1 MVRLAITDFS
11 SQEESEQFYLDN
23 ELENSKKLFT
33 YNSFRKHEVYVPKNS
48 VYDYYSLN
56 LLSKEYLDENEFLIY
71 IADEEFVLLFNH
83 KTIYSVKLNLNFI
96 TDDIIKS
103 ILMTNHITMLS
114 SGGKIN
120 KINYIIDSKFR
131 AAIEVL
137 LQENIKNDIKEI
149 ICFKLGDSKDL
160 SENLNE
166 LDTTNSFYSKI
177 SILSILAF
185 AIFYGMFFGLSDL
198 KNEYLTHSS
207 LDPIKQELDFESRF
221 IARQDKALNSAQ
233 KEYDDLIQC
242 ISNKEDIK

>member
-11 SQEESEQFYLDN
+11 SQEESEHFYLDN
-23 ELENSKKLFT
+23 DLENSKRLFT
-33 YNSFRKHEVYVPKNS
+33 YNSFKKNEVYVSKNS
-48 VYDYYSLN
+48 VYDFYSLN
-56 LLSKEYLDENEFLIY
+56 LLSKEYLDGNEFLIY

-160 SENLNE
+160 VENLNE

-177 SILSILAF
+177 SILFILAF
-185 AIFYGMFFGLSDL
+185 AIFYGMFFGLNDL
-198 KNEYLTHSS
+198 KEDYLTHPS
-207 LDPIKQELDFESRF
+207 LDPIKQELEFENRF
-221 IARQDKALNSAQ
+221 ISRQDKTLINVQ
-233 KEYDDLIQC
+233 KEYDDLISC